1 MLSLIKGK
9 KVVRYTQTTPEEAA
23 EADVLIID
31 CFGLL
36 SSMYNYGDVA
46 YIGGGFGVGIHN
58 TLEAA
63 VWNMPVIFGPN
74 NKKFQEAQG
83 LLKSDGG
90 FEINTYEDFSGL
102 MSSLMND
109 EAFLKQAGDKAG
121 AFVAHLAGA
130 TDKVLAS
137 VKL

>member
-1 MLSLIKGK
+1 MQIL
-9 KVVRYTQTTPEEAA
+9 
-23 EADVLIID
+23 VLISLPFCEMIR
-31 CFGLL
+31 
-36 SSMYNYGDVA
+36 
-46 YIGGGFGVGIHN
+46 IKQN
-58 TLEAA
+58 TK
-63 VWNMPVIFGPN
+63 N

-83 LLKSDGG
+83 LLKSGGG

-109 EAFLKQAGDKAG
+109 EAFLNQAGDKAG

>member
-1 MLSLIKGK
+1 LNVHS
-9 KVVRYTQTTPEEAA
+9 
-23 EADVLIID
+23 
-31 CFGLL
+31 
-36 SSMYNYGDVA
+36 
-46 YIGGGFGVGIHN
+46 
-58 TLEAA
+58 
-63 VWNMPVIFGPN
+63 
-74 NKKFQEAQG
+74 
-83 LLKSDGG
+83 GG

-109 EAFLKQAGDKAG
+109 ETFLKQAGDKAG

>member
-1 MLSLIKGK
+1 MEYAGYL
-9 KVVRYTQTTPEEAA
+9 Y
-23 EADVLIID
+23 
-31 CFGLL
+31 
-36 SSMYNYGDVA
+36 
-46 YIGGGFGVGIHN
+46 
-58 TLEAA
+58 
-63 VWNMPVIFGPN
+63 PN

-83 LLKSDGG
+83 LLKSGGG

-109 EAFLKQAGDKAG
+109 ETFLKQAGDKAG
-121 AFVAHLAGA
+121 TFVAHLAGA